1 MLFTFIKWLSK
12 VIKSI
17 LVLKCLDSH
26 TIKHTNR
33 LLKVGLIIQRTGYTI
48 RLGIIDSDPF
58 VSLYNQINIAREEL
72 RLYTKGDET

>member
-1 MLFTFIKWLSK
+1 MCVFY
-12 VIKSI
+12 VMN
-17 LVLKCLDSH
+17 
-26 TIKHTNR
+26 TNR
-33 LLKVGLIIQRTGYTI
+33 LLEVGLIIQRTGYTV